1 MRMAQGY
8 SFQFVCEDYDVFWK
22 KWNRCRDFYAGSDVV
37 KAQGDKY
44 LPKSRWHRNGGADGK
59 QDYEDYKARAVFY
72 SYLKDAVDTSL
83 GVLKKG
89 EPTVKLPRQIA
100 FMEKSATVYHDGLTA
115 LKGKLDAII
124 MLTGCAGLS
133 LEVNNQGNGDAERP
147 DFFINIWQ
155 PESIRD
161 KNFDHD
167 ELTGESYAT
176 LVLLDES
183 TMAFDKKSKK
193 RVQETKWRVMGLD
206 SNGRYYTALMKPEQY
221 PDFDL
226 ENPPVAAD
234 QTNPQ
239 LGEAVYPLYHG
250 DTFSRIPFTFV
261 NATDLSGGH
270 YEDPPLYDLVDL
282 VTALYRCDADY
293 RQTLHFT
300 ASDFY
305 KHTGCNDP
313 SKQRKLSVGAGGIL
327 HLGHE
332 EDISVVSSPGGG
344 ATLQREALD
353 NLHAQCQ
360 KRIMTLLDVGANPS
374 GAALE
379 IVQNSKS
386 ARIEPINQNTA
397 NAIAEQ
403 LRYAAEWTGMS
414 REQAYQEVVFA
425 AAKIEDTSLVISQ
438 LQSLWHA
445 MVSEKYPLTRRDFHT
460 LQRKANVTQNDFEQ
474 NNEELEI
481 ERALDESAAIKTGGY
496 LTVEDS
502 PQNTNHLRK

>member
-1 MRMAQGY
+1 MKTKPGN
-8 SFQFVCEDYDVFWK
+8 SFQFVGEDYDIFWQ
-22 KWNRCRDFYAGSDVV
+22 KWNRCRDIFAGSDLI
-37 KAQGDKY
+37 KALGDKY

-59 QDYEDYKARAVFY
+59 QDYEDYKARAIFF
-72 SYLKDAVDTSL
+72 SYLKDAVETSL

-89 EPTVKLPRQIA
+89 EPTVKLPPQIA
-100 FMEKSATVYHDGLTA
+100 FLEKSATVYHDGLVA

-133 LEVNNQGNGDAERP
+133 LEVNNSGSGSAERP

-161 KNFDHD
+161 KNFEHD

-183 TMAFDKKSKK
+183 EMRFDKDTK
-193 RVQETKWRVMGLD
+193 RRVLDTKWRVMGLD
-206 SNGRYYTALMKPEQY
+206 AEKRYYTALMRPEQY
-221 PDFDL
+221 QDFDL
-226 ENPPVAAD
+226 DDPPAAAD

-239 LGEAVYPLYHG
+239 MGEAVYPMYRG

-270 YEDPPLYDLVDL
+270 YEDPPLYDLADL
-282 VTALYRCDADY
+282 VIALYRADADY

-305 KHTGCNDP
+305 KHTGCADP
-313 SKQRKLSVGAGGIL
+313 NKQRKLSVGAGGIL
-327 HLGHE
+327 HLGMD
-332 EDISVVSSPGGG
+332 EDIDVVSSPGGG
-344 ATLQREALD
+344 ANLQKDALN

-360 KRIMTLLDVGANPS
+360 QRIMTLLDVGANQS

-379 IVQNSKS
+379 IMQNSKS

-403 LRYAAEWTGMS
+403 LRFAAEWTGMS
-414 REQAYQEVVFA
+414 REQAHEEVVFA
-425 AAKIEDTSLVISQ
+425 AAKIEDTSLAVAQ

-445 MVSEKYPLTRRDFHT
+445 MIAEKYPLTRRDFHT
-460 LQRKANVTQNDFEQ
+460 LLRKANMTQNDFEQ
-474 NNEELEI
+474 NNDELEI
-481 ERALDESAAIKTGGY
+481 ERAEQETLGTRTGY
-496 LTVEDS
+496 LPGEEPP
-502 PQNTNHLRK
+502 PQNPPRA